1 MATSKT
7 ADFTTSTVP
16 GGAKRLK
23 IALVSYDFGEYMV
36 QMANGLSA
44 YAEVKLFLADTQYKG
59 REEMLNP
66 SVSIHVLH
74 WYRMRQPLQN
84 LREMAS
90 LRKALNEFRP
100 DVIHIQKG
108 GLYLNLLLPFI
119 KQYPLVIT
127 IHDVVH
133 HPGDHESRRVP
144 ESLIRWGNRQADRL
158 ITHTQAVKSL
168 VIETQG
174 LPESDLEVVPHV
186 ALGVD
191 GAEKVNVGNPAP
203 HQVLFF
209 GRIWEYKGLEYL
221 IKAQPQISAAVPD
234 AKIVIGGRG
243 EDFARYTA
251 MMQNPDAFDVHN
263 RYIPDEERDLLFA
276 SAAVVVLPYIEAST
290 SGVVPVAYGFGKPVV
305 ATTVGGLPEMVIDG
319 ETGYLVP
326 PRDVDALAEAVI
338 KVLQDDNRRRKMGE
352 AARDLM
358 AREWSED
365 ACARKTLAVYESAIA
380 ARQAK
385 A

>member
-1 MATSKT
+1 MATSQPAAPT
-7 ADFTTSTVP
+7 AAIPASD
-16 GGAKRLK
+16 AKRRK
-23 IALVSYDFGEYMV
+23 IALVSYDFGEYMI

-66 SVSIHVLH
+66 SVGVHVLH

-84 LREMAS
+84 MREIVA
-90 LRKALNEFRP
+90 LRKALNEFQP
-100 DVIHIQKG
+100 DVVHIQKG

-158 ITHTQAVKSL
+158 IAHTQAVKSL
-168 VIETQG
+168 ATATQG
-174 LPESDLEVVPHV
+174 LPEQDIEVVPHV
-186 ALGVD
+186 ALGVE
-191 GAEKVNVGNPAP
+191 GAKKVTVENPAP

-209 GRIWEYKGLEYL
+209 GRIWEYKGLDYL

-251 MMQNPDAFDVHN
+251 MMENPDAFEIHN
-263 RYIPDEERDLLFA
+263 RYIPDEERDRLFA

-326 PRDVDALAEAVI
+326 PREVDALAQAVI
-338 KVLQDDNRRRKMGE
+338 KLLQDDDRRRDMGE

-358 AREWSED
+358 EREWSED
-365 ACARKTLAVYESAIA
+365 ACARKTLSVYESAIA